1 MADMSARFGLPFIQA
16 GQAQKEIFHNEALA
30 LIDAALHPVAQSA
43 GDNDPPSSPVA
54 GQCWIV
60 GASPTG
66 AWAGQASAIAGWTE
80 GGWRFVAPKPGMLVW
95 VIAEGLWARKV
106 GSGWL
111 IGDIAAA
118 SISVAGEQVVGPQQP
133 AIGDPAGGAT
143 IDVEA
148 RAAIAA
154 LLAAARSHGLIA
166 T

>member
-1 MADMSARFGLPFIQA
+1 MGRTGERNRGLDRRRLAFRRAETGNAR
-16 GQAQKEIFHNEALA
+16 
-30 LIDAALHPVAQSA
+30 
-43 GDNDPPSSPVA
+43 
-54 GQCWIV
+54 V
-60 GASPTG
+60 GN
-66 AWAGQASAIAGWTE
+66 
-80 GGWRFVAPKPGMLVW
+80 RR
-95 VIAEGLWARKV
+95 GLWARKA

-118 SISVAGEQVVGPQQP
+118 SISVAGEQVEGPQQP